1 MYSYR
6 YFKAKTHR
14 LIPSRYPPV
23 SLFDWAK
30 SPQELEELALLEG
43 LSNDRLNNAL
53 GTLLQVPK
61 EDWVLGEGT
70 TPLMAAF
77 THPGRSR
84 FSDGSFGIYYAGDS
98 LETAIAET
106 KFHRERF
113 LSASNE
119 PPCLI
124 QMREYLAYVNKKLVN
139 LNEEKYRSLLNPDV
153 NLYTQSQQFGQ
164 ELKQHKEWGMIY
176 PSVRRANAQCIA
188 ILRPPAL
195 TIPIQGCH
203 LNYVWNGLCIE
214 DISQAKNVIPAIT

>member
-1 MYSYR
+1 MYTYR
-6 YFKAKTHR
+6 YFKARTHR

-23 SLFDWAK
+23 LLFDWAESK
-30 SPQELEELALLEG
+30 EELEELALLEG
-43 LSNDRLNNAL
+43 LSNDRINNEL
-53 GTLLQVPK
+53 GNLLQVPK
-61 EDWVLGEGT
+61 EDWVLGDGA

-77 THPGRSR
+77 THPGSSR

-139 LNEEKYRSLLNPDV
+139 VSGKKYQSLLSPDI
-153 NLYTQSQQFGQ
+153 NLYSQSQQFGQ
-164 ELKQHKEWGMIY
+164 ELKQNNEWGILY
-176 PSVRRANAQCIA
+176 PSVRKTHGQCLA

-195 TIPIQGCH
+195 TLPVQGCH
-203 LNYVWNGLCIE
+203 LNYVWNGSSIE
-214 DISQAKNVIPAIT
+214 EITQAKSLVS